1 MLLLKKKANGNS
13 QRNTVKV
20 KTSNL
25 SKNNKLFKSLN
36 SGFKSFVGRSSLFGT
51 ITSRRKGSGVKRL
64 YRNSYLCYSNCISLV
79 LSTLY
84 DTKKTSFL
92 LLKFDLL
99 RKLFFYTSTV
109 NNLMP
114 GFLTASG
121 SYHSGL
127 FLGSTLTFKNIPVGS
142 LINSIQK
149 YAPSRVLNRPS
160 YIKSAGT
167 CGQLIKKDNQQA
179 VIRLPSNNVLVVSTY
194 STATLG
200 LVGNISHKSVKRG
213 TAGINRRLGIRPS
226 VRGVAMNP
234 VDHPHGGRTNGGRP
248 SVTPWGLPTKCGF
261 YLKKKKS

>member
-13 QRNTVKV
+13 QRNTIKI
-20 KTSNL
+20 KTCTL
-25 SKNNKLFKSLN
+25 SKNNKLFKRLN
-36 SGFKSFVGRSSLFGT
+36 SGFKSFVGRSSLFGH
-51 ITSRRKGSGVKRL
+51 ITSRRRGSGVKRL
-64 YRNSYLCYSNCISLV
+64 YRNSSFCYSNTISVV
-79 LSTLY
+79 LSTFY

-114 GFLTASG
+114 GFLTACSK
-121 SYHSGL
+121 HPSGL

-142 LINSIQK
+142 LINSIK
-149 YAPSRVLNRPS
+149 NCTSNRVLDRPS
-160 YIKSAGT
+160 YIKAAGT
-167 CGQLIKKDNQQA
+167 CGQLIKKDSQQA
-179 VIRLPSNNVLVVSTY
+179 VIRLPSNKVLIVSTH

-200 LVGNISHKSVKRG
+200 LIGNVSHKSVKLG
-213 TAGINRRLGIRPS
+213 SAGINRRLGIRPS
-226 VRGVAMNP
+226 VRGIAMNP